1 MRVGLCCAVVLLCLG
16 CESKSAGSAPA
27 VTPPDVA
34 NAELKRFLDGMLVTS
49 KVRPPNETIWPME
62 PGYRQLDWLMPASK
76 KGWGLETTEQLRAY
90 VDVPVEKMNRT
101 HAWFL
106 GYMTDYPTALE
117 VWRKLL
123 REDPDD
129 LEAAVKVATLAPSL
143 KGPKA
148 ALEAIAQSSSKTAQ
162 NRDSR
167 NAVFTPAQLE
177 GLRCVLLLR
186 TQRLEE
192 ARQACNIAY
201 ELDTSFG
208 ARTLAKVLLAL
219 GKYKDALVQAE
230 LVAKSPGRMNDSG
243 ALLTLGLVQQ
253 HNGLEKEA
261 RATWNVALAR
271 WPRDKLLNK
280 AVSSPQRS
288 VFDWEEDELALYRP
302 ALAEELALCGHN
314 YSELGMQARAQE
326 CFRQSEKVMEG
337 PALAHQIVHLG
348 ETEPRKA
355 LELATAAIKR
365 NPNVKLLSAIAWLLL
380 RDNKV
385 DEAKLWVERALA
397 QEPFDVKSTS
407 LMWQICG
414 KQKDYVCVIEYRKR
428 LGLPTHFNV
437 EQYRDVSKAW
447 KEQAQKNGVGLAS
460 HDPGSE
466 GSAKPPRMEAVVII
480 PLGGRVAPE
489 LDGLTDFLSSRLPG
503 LKVSIGAR
511 EDVPREA
518 YKIARGQVI
527 WEELVERLRDEPGR
541 LYVVEHDLSSY
552 EGGFSYGRFD
562 LAHGRGVV
570 SISRLRSL
578 VGHPTY
584 PETTLDG
591 EVLTAAQNRLRS
603 QVVGAVG
610 RLLGVSFPCSSSS
623 CAMRER
629 RAVTDFVLDGSLL
642 CEKHAKELNVVLN
655 GRRLPQ

>member
-34 NAELKRFLDGMLVTS
+34 NAELKRFLGGRLVTS

-230 LVAKSPGRMNDSG
+230 LVAKAPGRMNDSG

-253 HNGLEKEA
+253 HNSLEKEA

-326 CFRQSEKVMEG
+326 CFRQSESVMEG

-365 NPNVKLLSAIAWLLL
+365 NPNV
-380 RDNKV
+380 
-385 DEAKLWVERALA
+385 
-397 QEPFDVKSTS
+397 
-407 LMWQICG
+407 
-414 KQKDYVCVIEYRKR
+414 
-428 LGLPTHFNV
+428 

-447 KEQAQKNGVGLAS
+447 KEQAQRNGVGLAAHEPS
-460 HDPGSE
+460 SQS
-466 GSAKPPRMEAVVII
+466 SAKPPRTEAVVII

-489 LDGLTDFLSSRLPG
+489 LDGLSDFLSSRLPG

-518 YKIARGQVI
+518 YKIAREQVI
-527 WEELVERLRDEPGR
+527 WEELVERLREEPGR
-541 LYVVEHDLSSY
+541 LYVMEHDLSSY
-552 EGGFSYGRFD
+552 EGGFSYARFD

-610 RLLGVSFPCSSSS
+610 KLLGVSFPCSSSS

-655 GRRLPQ
+655 GRRPP